1 MKDNS
6 VVPKLESEVMGTC
19 HRSPVDVSSQ
29 KNYEDTKNGIN
40 SSNTI
45 HGTKCVDACI
55 GKSIER
61 GGNDAISLDMSEVKT
76 ADEALFTLS
85 TDNEVR

>member
-1 MKDNS
+1 MKNDS
-6 VVPKLESEVMGTC
+6 LVPKLESEVAGTC

-29 KNYEDTKNGIN
+29 KNDEDTKKGIN

-45 HGTKCVDACI
+45 HGTKCVDECI
-55 GKSIER
+55 GKSNE
-61 GGNDAISLDMSEVKT
+61 GGGDDAISLDVSEVKT

-85 TDNEVR
+85 RDNEVR